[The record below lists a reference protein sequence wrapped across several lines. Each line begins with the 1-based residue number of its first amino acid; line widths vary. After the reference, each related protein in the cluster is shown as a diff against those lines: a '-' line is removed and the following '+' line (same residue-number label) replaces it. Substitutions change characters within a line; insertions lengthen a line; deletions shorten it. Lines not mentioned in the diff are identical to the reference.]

1 MSRNSCWRS
10 TRRIWANEIRR
21 LGKVVKYQEESQ
33 DGRDPEKDTV
43 AIEEI
48 HVRSDKANGE

>member
-1 MSRNSCWRS
+1 MEKLLKNPW
-10 TRRIWANEIRR
+10 NEIQGF
-21 LGKVVKYQEESQ
+21 GKLVKFQEECLE
-33 DGRDPEKDTV
+33 GRDPEKDTV